1 MEKYTY
7 DPLML
12 AESLGLKETSKY
24 RYLIF
29 ADSPLYFVVQ
39 RYNKELRIGCKITL
53 SKELFDRMSNDENL
67 KNQITTAWNVQCD
80 IIEQR
85 LQGKH

>member
-12 AESLGLKETSKY
+12 AESLGLKETPKY
-24 RYLIF
+24 RYLIY

-39 RYNKELRIGCKITL
+39 RYNKELRAICQVTL
-53 SKELFDRMSNDENL
+53 SKELFDRMSNDENF
-67 KNQITTAWNVQCD
+67 KNQIINAWHVQFEQA
-80 IIEQR
+80 EQR
-85 LQGKH
+85 LIGKK